1 MIGTWHRKAGMTAPV
16 MREGD
21 RLVAIDDVAART
33 QRLHEY
39 PLPPEEERPSVP
51 SDDKTA
57 TRIRREIV
65 SRLHGSKRALLN
77 VGGVRHEVMWRALER
92 LPRTRLGRLRQCTDA
107 EDVLRLCDDFTLLDD
122 DDGGGG
128 EGDATAG
135 GSPAIEFF
143 FDRHPKAFSS
153 ILNFYRTSKL
163 HLIEDL
169 CVLSF
174 SDDLEYWGV
183 DELYMESCCQHRY
196 HQRKE
201 NIIEEMRKEAESLK
215 ERTVEY
221 FGTGR
226 CANIRSKVWN
236 LLEKPQTSMAA
247 RIVAIIS
254 VMFIIVSTIGLTLN
268 TIPALQNRDSYG
280 NVTDNEHLAT
290 VEATCIGWFTL
301 EYILR
306 FWASPDKWLFFKGT
320 LNAIDLLAI
329 LPYYISL
336 GLDESNSRAE
346 QFQNVR
352 RVVQIFRI
360 MRILRILKLARHSTG
375 LQSLGYT
382 LQRSYK
388 ELGLLVMFMAIGVLM
403 FSSLAFFAE
412 KDDNSSMFHSIP
424 ESFWWAVITMTTV
437 GYGDVYP
444 ITLGGKLV
452 GSVCCI
458 CGVLVIALP
467 IPIIVNNFAEYY
479 QDQMRREK
487 AQKRHEALDRA
498 RLSGSIVSITIRKA
512 EGQKEIDGG
521 DDLTPGG
528 FKRRRM
534 KGREGSCSNSSSSRR
549 DDRGDNG
556 NDDCEADGDDADNI
570 GIDRKSVV

>member
-1 MIGTWHRKAGMTAPV
+1 MTAPV

-128 EGDATAG
+128 GGDATAG

-247 RIVAIIS
+247 R
-254 VMFIIVSTIGLTLN
+254 VSQ
-268 TIPALQNRDSYG
+268 PDS
-280 NVTDNEHLAT
+280 
-290 VEATCIGWFTL
+290 
-301 EYILR
+301 
-306 FWASPDKWLFFKGT
+306 SK
-320 LNAIDLLAI
+320 
-329 LPYYISL
+329 S
-336 GLDESNSRAE
+336 
-346 QFQNVR
+346 
-352 RVVQIFRI
+352 
-360 MRILRILKLARHSTG
+360 LKL
-375 LQSLGYT
+375 L
-382 LQRSYK
+382 
-388 ELGLLVMFMAIGVLM
+388 
-403 FSSLAFFAE
+403 
-412 KDDNSSMFHSIP
+412 
-424 ESFWWAVITMTTV
+424 
-437 GYGDVYP
+437 
-444 ITLGGKLV
+444 
-452 GSVCCI
+452 C
-458 CGVLVIALP
+458 
-467 IPIIVNNFAEYY
+467 
-479 QDQMRREK
+479 
-487 AQKRHEALDRA
+487 
-498 RLSGSIVSITIRKA
+498 
-512 EGQKEIDGG
+512 
-521 DDLTPGG
+521 
-528 FKRRRM
+528 
-534 KGREGSCSNSSSSRR
+534 
-549 DDRGDNG
+549 
-556 NDDCEADGDDADNI
+556 
-570 GIDRKSVV
+570 